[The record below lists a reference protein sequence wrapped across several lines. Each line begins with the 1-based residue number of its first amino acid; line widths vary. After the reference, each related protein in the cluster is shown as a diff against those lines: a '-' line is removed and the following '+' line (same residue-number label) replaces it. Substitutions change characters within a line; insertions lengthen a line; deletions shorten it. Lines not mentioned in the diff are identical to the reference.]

1 MFFLLFGFWVLLNG
15 SWTLEIALIGLVVSA
30 ALYAFIVKFMGYS
43 PKKDCAPSAAH
54 HRVLSVSGEGGFPL
68 GVGDDQTRLVAEA
81 RC

>member
-15 SWTLEIALIGLVVSA
+15 SWNCADWAGCLGGAVRVHRQIHGLLA
-30 ALYAFIVKFMGYS
+30 KEGMG
-43 PKKDCAPSAAH
+43 DCAPSAAH

-68 GVGDDQTRLVAEA
+68 GVGDDQARVVAEA